1 MAGTSNFLSPNVGVY
16 SLKKSLHLLYREA
29 IVDVRESARMGFV
42 MYFVA
47 WEFLKD
53 IFMFSVKR

>member
-1 MAGTSNFLSPNVGVY
+1 MMAGTSHFLSPNLGDY

-29 IVDVRESARMGFV
+29 IADVRESARMGFV

-47 WEFLKD
+47 
-53 IFMFSVKR
+53 